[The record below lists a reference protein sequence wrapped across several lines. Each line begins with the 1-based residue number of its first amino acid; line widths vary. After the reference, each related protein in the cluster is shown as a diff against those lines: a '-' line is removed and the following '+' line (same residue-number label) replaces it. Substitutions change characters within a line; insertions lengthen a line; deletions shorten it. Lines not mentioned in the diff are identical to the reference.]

1 MKCAQCGQKPKNR
14 CQSEGFDCTGGTLD
28 PAEYN
33 LPENQDFHN
42 ISELM
47 RGQYGNSQTRLE
59 EIIEF
64 AKRAGYTKL
73 GVAFCI
79 GLTDEAA
86 FVADVLAKHF
96 KVDSVCCK
104 MAGLNKD
111 ELDMAKINPGK
122 FEIACNPIGQAQ
134 MLNRTKTDLNIQMGL
149 CLGHDILFQKYAEA
163 PVTVLVVKDRVLAN
177 NPMGV
182 AYGSYWRH
190 NHPSSLKPC
199 R

>member
-1 MKCAQCGQKPKNR
+1 MKCAQCGQKPINR
-14 CQSEGFDCTGGTLD
+14 CNSEGFDCTGNSLD
-28 PAEYN
+28 LSGYSLE
-33 LPENQDFHN
+33 ENRGFHN
-42 ISELM
+42 ISEQM

-64 AKRAGYTKL
+64 AKQAGYTRL

-79 GLTDEAA
+79 GLAHEAEFIA
-86 FVADVLAKHF
+86 KVLAQHF
-96 KVDSVCCK
+96 KVDSACCK
-104 MAGLNKD
+104 MSGLNKD
-111 ELDMAKINPGK
+111 EHGMSKIKPDQ

-134 MLNRTKTDLNIQMGL
+134 MLNRAKTELNVQMGL

-182 AYGSYWRH
+182 AYGSYWRQ
-190 NHPSSLKPC
+190 KFGV
-199 R
+199 